1 MKGGIIIL
9 LSVLFSLSLRANNV
23 RLVKEASISATGIV
37 DNVALINMDIAW
49 DNSWR
54 DDFNWDAV
62 YVFLKYKKKT
72 ETSWKHVFLMDG
84 GHKTGADYEYQMA
97 KSETTVNKCMGIFIQ
112 RSGKGSGNSKV
123 SLQLRWLITTNG
135 LTVVDF
141 MNDNVEYQ
149 ASCLEMV
156 YVPVGAFC
164 LGDGISEKTF
174 KREYRPILAEWDCLS
189 RDTSKMTYWA
199 SGNSASDA
207 YKNYPPQNAVNRINN
222 LSDIN
227 NAWLST
233 EKGETIWQ
241 VDFKDKPKAIL
252 YFGVSGLNVNP
263 YYNYRPKSWELRA
276 KNDDTDW
283 VTLWSGGP
291 EAWYL
296 GSNSYPVQ
304 QALKVN
310 REALGNRKFRYYQ
323 IHVITSD
330 NPVVA
335 NNIAMTEVDMSQKTN
350 DAFVVDRPSG
360 IVMDNETNLSAKDGD
375 TWSGTLQANY
385 PTGFN
390 SFYVMK
396 YEISQE
402 QWVRFLNKLEYNQ
415 QKMRTVGERLDG
427 LGIGRFV
434 YGSTGNITCRNGIA
448 VGSRDNGSVVF
459 VNNLMND
466 SKGEYAQSDDGQT
479 VACNFLSPADMLA
492 YADWCG
498 LRPLS
503 EFEYEK
509 MARPPYP
516 SIPILREWTGGD
528 PKTIVRP
535 QANSLSDARTP
546 DERLGKVDGK
556 RVNVNAGAALDGPV
570 RVGAMAVGA
579 QSRTEAGASFWGI
592 MDLSGNLSEIY
603 YACSN
608 GHGRNFSDILASHGN
623 GALVANTTTATAG
636 NTDMSTSYWP
646 QTKESFILRGGN
658 FKSMN
663 EELAISDRSQYGNIS
678 ALNQK
683 DSTVTFRLGH
693 SASKL
698 ETVAT
703 ARTVLTLMNGVESK
717 TDGSAVDSV
726 CSQAPYIIRGTD
738 VQQVSDWKGG
748 NYSYIWYKSENGGST
763 WTIIPGEEGCN
774 LTYKDF
780 YNESGNP
787 TTVYFKRR
795 TVTTGWS
802 EETKYVVI
810 KVINTGFTFNRIKDT
825 ITMANH
831 CLGYWVDTKTNATFI
846 WKWNRET
853 GSTMVNTTTTARKY
867 DFYAPLRKDFA
878 GKVHKNASE
887 YERLTCEV
895 NFMGRCIKRQELTL
909 RIEPRP
915 TDGNGSTEKITINAS
930 DPANECG
937 VVLKDT
943 RGGKRQLYKTV
954 RIGSQC
960 WFAENL
966 RYDLD
971 GQTLHSPY
979 DLEGEVLGYFYAG
992 NKTTEANACP
1002 NGWKVATNSDFDQL
1016 ITYLN
1021 NTYGSNMAGIMLKQ
1035 GAYWWFNG
1043 SSRAYLGDN
1052 RTGFGGA
1059 GTGYYAGKTGRWI
1072 GLQYTDNKGH
1082 HFFTNTYYGCSVN
1095 NQWWYYLQWNT
1106 QTLVGTLSWQGSI
1119 YCGDGYNAN
1128 GVYYSH
1134 PHNYM
1139 WAYRGWQ
1146 YERYYFPIR
1155 CIKK

>member
-1 MKGGIIIL
+1 MKGGIFIL
-9 LSVLFSLSLRANNV
+9 LAILFSLSLQGNNV

-84 GHKTGADYEYQMA
+84 GHKMGADFEFQMA
-97 KSETTVNKCMGIFIQ
+97 KSETTINKCMGIFIQ
-112 RSGKGSGNSKV
+112 RSAKGSGVSKV
-123 SLQLRWLITTNG
+123 SLQLRWLITMNG

-164 LGDGISEKTF
+164 LGDGSSENTF
-174 KREYRPILAEWDCLS
+174 QREYRPILAEWDCLS
-189 RDTSKMTYWA
+189 RDTSVMSYWA

-207 YKNYPPQNAVNRINN
+207 YKNYPPENAVNRINN
-222 LSDIN
+222 RTDLQ
-227 NAWLST
+227 NAWQST

-252 YFGVSGLNVNP
+252 YFGVSGL
-263 YYNYRPKSWELRA
+263 YKYEAYRPKSWELRA
-276 KNDDTDW
+276 KNEDTDW
-283 VTLWSGGP
+283 VTLWTGGQT
-291 EAWYL
+291 EWYV

-304 QALKVN
+304 QALAVN
-310 REALGNRKFRYYQ
+310 REKLGNKKFRYYQ

-330 NPVVA
+330 YPVVA
-335 NNIAMTEVDMSQKTN
+335 NNIAMTEVDMSLKTN
-350 DAFVVDRPSG
+350 DAFVVDRGSG
-360 IVMDNETNLSAKDGD
+360 IVMDKETNLSSKDGD

-396 YEISQE
+396 YEVSQE

-427 LGIGRFV
+427 LGVGRFV
-434 YGSTGNITCRNGIA
+434 YGSTGNIACRNGIA
-448 VGSRDNGSVVF
+448 VGSRDQGAVVF

-466 SKGEYAQSDDGQT
+466 ANGEYAQEDDGQT
-479 VACNFLSPADMLA
+479 VACNYLSPADMLA

-516 SIPILREWTGGD
+516 SIPILNEWAGGD
-528 PKTIVRP
+528 PNTIVRP
-535 QANSLSDARTP
+535 SGNSLVDARTAS
-546 DERLGKVDGK
+546 ERLGKVNGK

-570 RVGAMAVGA
+570 RVGAMAEGA
-579 QSRTEAGASFWGI
+579 QSRTEAGASFWGV

-603 YACSN
+603 YACTN
-608 GHGRNFSDILASHGN
+608 GHGRNFSDILAAHGN
-623 GALVANTTTATAG
+623 GTLVANTTAATAG
-636 NTDMSTSYWP
+636 NTDMTTSYWP

-663 EELAISDRSQYGNIS
+663 EELAISDRSQYGKFSSIDK
-678 ALNQK
+678 K
-683 DSTVTFRLGH
+683 DSTATFRLGH
-693 SASKL
+693 SVSKL
-698 ETVAT
+698 EATPTT
-703 ARTVLTLMNGVESK
+703 ARTVLTLMNGAEST
-717 TDGSAVDSV
+717 TDGSALDSV

-738 VQQVSDWKGG
+738 VQQISDWKGG
-748 NYSYIWYKSENGGST
+748 NYSYIWYKSENGALT

-780 YNESGNP
+780 YNESGTP
-787 TTVYFKRR
+787 TSVYFKRR
-795 TVTTGWS
+795 TVTREWS
-802 EETKYVVI
+802 EETKYVHI

-831 CLGYWVDTKTNATFI
+831 CLGYWVDTKTPATFI
-846 WKWNRET
+846 WKWNQET
-853 GSTMVNTTTTARKY
+853 GAQMVNTTTTARIY
-867 DFYAPLRKDFA
+867 DFYAPLRKDFG
-878 GKVHKNASE
+878 GKSNKNAGE
-887 YERLTCEV
+887 YERLTCEI
-895 NFMGRCIKRQELTL
+895 NFMGRCVKKQDLTL
-909 RIEPRP
+909 YIQPRP
-915 TDGNGSTEKITINAS
+915 TTGNASTANIAINAS

-937 VVLKDT
+937 VMLQDN

-966 RYDLD
+966 RYELAN
-971 GQTLHSPY
+971 QTLHSPY
-979 DLEGEVLGYFYAG
+979 DPEGEILGYYYAG
-992 NKTTEANACP
+992 NKTTEAEACP
-1002 NGWKVATNSDFDQL
+1002 SGWRVANNTDFNQL

-1021 NTYGSNMAGIMLKQ
+1021 NTYGSNMSGIMLKQ

-1043 SSRAYLGDN
+1043 SSRQYLGDN

-1059 GTGYYAGKTGRWI
+1059 GTGYYRGAEGGWK

-1082 HFFTNTYYGCSVN
+1082 RFFTAAYYGSSVINQYYYGLYWN
-1095 NQWWYYLQWNT
+1095 NLAMTAN
-1106 QTLVGTLSWQGSI
+1106 LNWQGDC
-1119 YCGDGYNAN
+1119 YCCDGYDSN
-1128 GVYYSH
+1128 GVYRSH
-1134 PHNYM
+1134 PHF
-1139 WAYRGWQ
+1139 WIRLYRGWQ
-1146 YERYYFPIR
+1146 YYGYYFPIR